1 VASKPA
7 AGGGANAKAAP
18 QKVIYVPR
26 ALNAVEQEE
35 YDKLVAR
42 AIKFGTSNEAAEK
55 YKREIEQESIKEQA
69 QAAKKAKQDAA
80 VAAIAAQEEEKKRA
94 IAAQEEEKKRKRQET
109 IKAQLDP
116 AEAARLEARA
126 KRFAPSG

>member
-1 VASKPA
+1 MASKPA
-7 AGGGANAKAAP
+7 AGGAGANSKAAP
-18 QKVIYVPR
+18 PKVIYVPR

-80 VAAIAAQEEEKKRA
+80 VAAIV
-94 IAAQEEEKKRKRQET
+94 AQEEEKKRKRQET